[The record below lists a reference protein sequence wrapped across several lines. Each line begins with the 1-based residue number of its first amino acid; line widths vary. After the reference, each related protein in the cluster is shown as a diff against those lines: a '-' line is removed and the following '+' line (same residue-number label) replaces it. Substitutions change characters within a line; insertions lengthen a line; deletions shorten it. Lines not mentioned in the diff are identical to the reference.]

1 MVNEAGQTR
10 VLSERGAPARVKST
24 NTRGTKYSMPAPQVG
39 DPRPCTLVDTYRR
52 VPAPKCGLSA
62 HSASC
67 TLSLSISLSSLLLC
81 YLQVGRHARNL
92 VLAEDQLIEAR
103 EKARKQGQS
112 HSVDVFDQDYNN
124 EQHFG
129 RTGRKGHGY
138 DINTSVGF
146 GKRNPNDVRTRPKKR

>member
-1 MVNEAGQTR
+1 M
-10 VLSERGAPARVKST
+10 
-24 NTRGTKYSMPAPQVG
+24 
-39 DPRPCTLVDTYRR
+39 
-52 VPAPKCGLSA
+52 
-62 HSASC
+62 
-67 TLSLSISLSSLLLC
+67 
-81 YLQVGRHARNL
+81 GRHARNL

>member
-1 MVNEAGQTR
+1 M
-10 VLSERGAPARVKST
+10 L
-24 NTRGTKYSMPAPQVG
+24 APQ
-39 DPRPCTLVDTYRR
+39 
-52 VPAPKCGLSA
+52 CGLSA
-62 HSASC
+62 HSISF
-67 TLSLSISLSSLLLC
+67 TLCRHPLC
-81 YLQVGRHARNL
+81 HLQVGRHARNL
-92 VLAEDQLIEAR
+92 VLAEDQLLEAR
-103 EKARKQGQS
+103 EKARKQGQT